1 MRVINTRHQK
11 TTKTILPWTP
21 PEGFDRLKTQW
32 GPKRTVYSGPERPQT
47 LAARQGT
54 SLQAQKDEEE
64 YDASSFVDATDFL
77 NLQEDSAGA
86 PVPLR
91 EVPWEVPADIDDD
104 FDDDALKAREAKR
117 ASLWAAHEKRFKQK
131 FPCARDD

>member
-1 MRVINTRHQK
+1 M
-11 TTKTILPWTP
+11 
-21 PEGFDRLKTQW
+21 
-32 GPKRTVYSGPERPQT
+32 
-47 LAARQGT
+47 
-54 SLQAQKDEEE
+54 
-64 YDASSFVDATDFL
+64 DATDFL
-77 NLQEDSAGA
+77 NLQEDFAGA